1 MTQLDRADTKIEMT
15 EMDAAVPVAGTRSG
29 RRWVT
34 VVLVAALVVSVGFAA
49 FALGRATTDDADST
63 ATGAGDAAA
72 LVDEG
77 LQLHVEGDLAGAGQ
91 RYREAIDADPESL
104 LAHYNLG
111 LIHQVEGRAREARLE
126 YQRVV
131 ELDPA
136 YVPALF
142 NLGILA
148 AADGDAERAMDL
160 YRRVIEADPAFAN
173 AQFNL
178 GLLLLEAGD
187 VEAGNAAVQAAIAL
201 DPALASRLQADE
213 G

>member
-1 MTQLDRADTKIEMT
+1 MTQLDRADSKIEET
-15 EMDAAVPVAGTRSG
+15 EVNAAVPLAGARSR

-34 VVLVAALVVSVGFAA
+34 VVLVAALVASVGLAGFL
-49 FALGRATTDDADST
+49 LGRATTDDADSR
-63 ATGAGDAAA
+63 ATGAGGAAA

-77 LQLHVEGDLAGAGQ
+77 LQLHVEGDLAGAAQ
-91 RYREAIDADPESL
+91 RYREAIDVEPESL

-111 LIHQVEGRAREARLE
+111 LVHQGEGRAHEARLV
-126 YQRVV
+126 YLRVV
-131 ELDPA
+131 ERDPA

-148 AADGDAERAMDL
+148 AAEGDTERAMDL
-160 YRRVIEADPAFAN
+160 YRRVIEVDPAFAN